1 MPNNPTDPI
10 ISEVRAVRDAHA
22 ARFDYD
28 MAAIFQDIR
37 AMQGTSGREY
47 VRYPARPAVVS
58 TAGHLG
64 GQQPLL
70 QRLSGES
77 GQGKR

>member
-37 AMQGTSGREY
+37 AMQDTSGREY
-47 VRYPARPAVVS
+47 VRYPARPAVAS
-58 TAGHLG
+58 DAASASDTQHA
-64 GQQPLL
+64 
-70 QRLSGES
+70 
-77 GQGKR
+77 